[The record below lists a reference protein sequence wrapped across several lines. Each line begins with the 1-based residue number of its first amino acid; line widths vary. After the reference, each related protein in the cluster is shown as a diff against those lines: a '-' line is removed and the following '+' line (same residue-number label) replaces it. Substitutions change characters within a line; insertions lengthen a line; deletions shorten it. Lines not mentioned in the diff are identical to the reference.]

1 MADIDIDP
9 FGEHGKTDE
18 TTDKTFPLTP
28 RERGTDV
35 VTHAQVHEAS
45 SEQETSFNEMSL
57 RSRVLES
64 RVEGL
69 YKKLS
74 ERL

>member
-1 MADIDIDP
+1 MADIDVDP
-9 FGEHGKTDE
+9 FGEHSKTNE
-18 TTDKTFPLTP
+18 TMGETFPLTP
-28 RERGTDV
+28 RGGSTDV
-35 VTHAQVHEAS
+35 VTHAQVHKAS
-45 SEQETSFNEMSL
+45 GEQETSSDEMSL

>member
-1 MADIDIDP
+1 MADVDIDP

-18 TTDKTFPLTP
+18 TFPLTP
-28 RERGTDV
+28 GGGTNI

-45 SEQETSFNEMSL
+45 GEQETSFGGTSH
-57 RSRVLES
+57 RTRVLEVQ
-64 RVEGL
+64 VEGL